1 MSPAVRTR
9 IVKIG
14 NSQGVRIP
22 KVLLEQANLAEEVEL
37 QIREGEIVLR
47 SVREVRSGWEEA
59 FKAMVEVG
67 DDELLDADAAL
78 SPTWDQEE
86 WEW

>member
-22 KVLLEQANLAEEVEL
+22 RVLLEQADLTEEVEL
-37 QIREGEIVLR
+37 ELREGEIVLR
-47 SVREVRSGWEEA
+47 SVREVRSGWEQA
-59 FKAMVEVG
+59 FKAMADQR
-67 DDELLDADAAL
+67 DDELLDADLAL
-78 SPTWDQEE
+78 SPAWDQQE

>member
-22 KVLLEQANLAEEVEL
+22 EVLLEQANLTEEVEL
-37 QIREGEIVLR
+37 QLRHGEIISR
-47 SVREVRSGWEEA
+47 SVHAVRSGWEQA
-59 FKAMVEVG
+59 FKAMAQERG
-67 DDELLDADAAL
+67 DQLVDADVAL
-78 SPTWDQEE
+78 SPAWDQEE